1 MMTAE
6 ARPHGCRLDALLSG
20 FIDAPVPRL
29 IDVTGLCHDSRC
41 IRPGDLFVALAGHR
55 SHGMRH
61 AEQAVRHG
69 CSAIIYDPAGGG
81 SLLAQGV
88 AGIHCMPVDSLDQKL
103 GFIADRFFGE
113 PSASLNAIG
122 ITGTNGKT
130 SCSHFLAYALSA
142 KAPAAVV
149 GTLGWGRP
157 GALDMTNHTT
167 PDAIEV
173 HDLLARLCD
182 QGIET
187 VAMEASSH
195 GQVQGRLNGV
205 RFEGALYTNFSRD
218 HLDYHGTMEAYLE
231 AKLRLLGW
239 PGLEFVVFNADDP
252 IADAIS
258 SRTPSHVRRT
268 AFSLRGQKID
278 SASVVS
284 VASVHHDS
292 QGIAFQA
299 RYRQQLAD
307 VFAPVYG
314 DFNVENLAASLA
326 VLLELGH
333 ELPEAAEL
341 LKNVRPVPGRMEL
354 FSGQGR
360 TAVVDYAHTPDALA
374 SVLRSLRRHCEG
386 KLWVVF
392 GCGGDRDRGKR
403 PQMGAIAETLADGV
417 VLTDDNPRS
426 EDGDEIIR
434 DILSGC
440 RRDDIVTIR
449 DRHDAIA
456 WALERTGVGDVV
468 LVAGKGHENTQE
480 IQGQKYPFSDRDV
493 VMETISV
500 LGLPR

>member
-1 MMTAE
+1 MMAVETQTT
-6 ARPHGCRLDALLSG
+6 GYRLDALLSG
-20 FIDAPVPRL
+20 FVDTPASCAV
-29 IDVTGLCHDSRC
+29 DVLGLCHDSRLV
-41 IRPGDLFVALAGHR
+41 RPGDVFVALAGHR

-61 AEQAVRHG
+61 AEQAIRQG

-81 SLLAQGV
+81 DLLARNI
-88 AGIHCMPVDSLDQKL
+88 AALPCIKVDSLDQKL

-113 PSASLNAIG
+113 PSAFQDVIG

-130 SCSHFLAYALSA
+130 SCSHFLANALSA

-149 GTLGWGRP
+149 GTLGWGIP
-157 GALDMTNHTT
+157 GALEMTHHTT

-173 HDLLARLCD
+173 HGLLARLRKR
-182 QGIET
+182 GVNTI
-187 VAMEASSH
+187 AMEASSH

-205 RFEGALYTNFSRD
+205 RFTGALYTNFSRD

-231 AKLRLLGW
+231 AKLRLLAS
-239 PGLEFVVFNADDP
+239 PGLAFVVFNADDP

-258 SRTPSHVRRT
+258 SKVPSELSLIG
-268 AFSLRGQKID
+268 FSLRGRNVELG
-278 SASVVS
+278 STVS
-284 VASVHHDS
+284 VTSILQDS
-292 QGIAFQA
+292 RGIAFRA
-299 RYRQQLAD
+299 RYRHQTAD

-314 DFNVENLAASLA
+314 DFNVENLGASLA
-326 VLLELGH
+326 VLLGLGY

-341 LKNVRPVPGRMEL
+341 LRNVRPVPGRMER

-360 TAVVDYAHTPDALA
+360 TAIVDYAHTPDALE

-403 PQMGAIAETLADGV
+403 PLMGAVAEKLADGV

-426 EDGDEIIR
+426 ENGDEIIR

-440 RRDDIVTIR
+440 RCDNTVVIR
-449 DRHDAIA
+449 DRRAAIA
-456 WALERTGVGDVV
+456 FALERARMGDIVA
-468 LVAGKGHENTQE
+468 VAGKGHEQTQE
-480 IQGQKYPFSDRDV
+480 IQGQKYPFCDREV
-493 VMETISV
+493 VREILSV
-500 LGLPR
+500 LEWPR

>member
-6 ARPHGCRLDALLSG
+6 VQIRGHRLDALLAG
-20 FIDAPVPRL
+20 FIDASVSCSVD
-29 IDVTGLCHDSRC
+29 ITGLCHDSRRT
-41 IRPGDLFVALAGHR
+41 RPGDLFVALAGHR
-55 SHGMRH
+55 SHGMH
-61 AEQAVRHG
+61 YAQQAIRQG
-69 CSAIIYDPAGGG
+69 CSAIVYDPAGDGR
-81 SLLAQGV
+81 LLARNV
-88 AGIHCMPVDSLDQKL
+88 AGTLCMPVDSLDQKL
-103 GFIADRFFGE
+103 GFIADRFFDE
-113 PSASLNAIG
+113 PSAFLDVIG

-130 SCSHFLAYALSA
+130 SCSHFLAHALSA

-149 GTLGWGRP
+149 GTLGRGVP
-157 GALDMTNHTT
+157 DALERTNHTT

-173 HDLLARLCD
+173 HGFLARLRD
-182 QGIET
+182 QGVKT

-205 RFEGALYTNFSRD
+205 RFKGALYTNISRD

-231 AKLRLLGW
+231 AKLRLLAW

-252 IADAIS
+252 IADAVL
-258 SRTPSHVRRT
+258 SRAPSHLRLI
-268 AFSLRGQKID
+268 AFSLHGRKIE
-278 SASVVS
+278 SAPVVS
-284 VASVHHDS
+284 VAFVQQDS

-299 RYRQQLAD
+299 QYRQQLAH

-326 VLLELGH
+326 VLLGLGY

-341 LKNVRPVPGRMEL
+341 LKNVRPVPGRMER

-374 SVLRSLRRHCEG
+374 SVLRSLRRHSEG
-386 KLWVVF
+386 KIWVVF

-403 PQMGAIAETLADGV
+403 PLMGAIAEDLADGV

-426 EDGDEIIR
+426 ENGDEIIR

-440 RRDDIVTIR
+440 LHNNAVTIR
-449 DRHDAIA
+449 DRREAIV
-456 WALERTGVGDVV
+456 WALERAGIGDIV
-468 LVAGKGHENTQE
+468 LVAGKGHEDTQE
-480 IQGQKYPFSDRDV
+480 IQGQKYPFCDREV
-493 VMETISV
+493 VMETLSV
-500 LGLPR
+500 RELPR